1 MLSSGGRSTLS
12 FAGLL
17 RFLLLLPLNADLL
30 PESNSG
36 TGSDVVDN
44 KTTKIPILSIDE
56 HSEDVEERKSS
67 MAIFF
72 ILMVIAVSTLV
83 VHILIVSKLYFIP
96 ESAVIGL
103 VLSYSKRDWTE
114 VETFS
119 PSIFFLVLLPP
130 IIFENGYNLHKGD
143 FFMNMFPILSFAT
156 LGTVISAL
164 TIGSVLYV
172 LGQADL
178 IYKMRVAESFA
189 FGSMISAVDP
199 VATLAIFQ
207 ALNVERMLYMLVFG
221 ESIFNDAVSI
231 VLTSTSLEMSL
242 QNVTCSTSVSLF
254 SPVISRFTYIFLIS
268 ALLGV
273 FVGLLSALMFKY
285 VDLRKTPSLEFAL
298 LLIFAYLPYGLADAI
313 SLSGIMATLFC
324 SITMSQ
330 YTHFNISPIT
340 QITMQQTFRTLA
352 FVAETCTFAYLGLA
366 LFTIKLQFEPMFVSW
381 SILLCFVGRAFNV
394 FPLAYLANKCRHP
407 QISVKNQF
415 IMWYSG
421 MRGAVA
427 FALAL
432 HISIENQETKR
443 VLLTTT
449 LFIVLFTIIFLG
461 GTTLPVLWMLSGAF
475 PDRKQQKSVGIR
487 KASDTDRS
495 AVLLSKTQEMFIFD
509 QSEHLA
515 DTEEIDKF
523 TKYERDT
530 YKGAAYKFN
539 KLFVRPFFVRKYTLQ
554 ELQENRMSMHRITN
568 KLLNADC
575 SGVTPQFSTDETST
589 SSSIAQSLL

>member
-1 MLSSGGRSTLS
+1 MLSISSGGRSTLS

-17 RFLLLLPLNADLL
+17 RFLLLLPVNADLL
-30 PESNSG
+30 PGSNSG
-36 TGSDVVDN
+36 TGSDVVYN

-67 MAIFF
+67 M
-72 ILMVIAVSTLV
+72 
-83 VHILIVSKLYFIP
+83 
-96 ESAVIGL
+96 
-103 VLSYSKRDWTE
+103 
-114 VETFS
+114 
-119 PSIFFLVLLPP
+119 
-130 IIFENGYNLHKGD
+130 GD

-254 SPVISRFTYIFLIS
+254 SP
-268 ALLGV
+268 
-273 FVGLLSALMFKY
+273 MFKY

-298 LLIFAYLPYGLADAI
+298 LLIFAYLLYGLADAI

-407 QISVKNQF
+407 QISIKNQF

-461 GTTLPVLWMLSGAF
+461 GTTLPVLRMLSGAF

-495 AVLLSKTQEMFIFD
+495 AVNLFKFIFD

-515 DTEEIDKF
+515 DTEKIDTF

-530 YKGAAYKFN
+530 HKGAAYKFN
-539 KLFVRPFFVRKYTLQ
+539 ELFVRPFFVRKYTLK

-575 SGVTPQFSTDETST
+575 SGVTRQFSTDETST
-589 SSSIAQSLL
+589 SSSITQSLL

>member
-1 MLSSGGRSTLS
+1 MLSISSGGRSTLS

-17 RFLLLLPLNADLL
+17 RFLLLLPVNADLL
-30 PESNSG
+30 PGSNSG
-36 TGSDVVDN
+36 TGSDVVYN

-67 MAIFF
+67 M
-72 ILMVIAVSTLV
+72 
-83 VHILIVSKLYFIP
+83 
-96 ESAVIGL
+96 
-103 VLSYSKRDWTE
+103 
-114 VETFS
+114 
-119 PSIFFLVLLPP
+119 
-130 IIFENGYNLHKGD
+130 GD

-298 LLIFAYLPYGLADAI
+298 LLIFAYLLYGLADAI

-407 QISVKNQF
+407 QISIKNQF

-461 GTTLPVLWMLSGAF
+461 GTTLPVLRMLSGAF

-495 AVLLSKTQEMFIFD
+495 AVNLFKFIFD

-515 DTEEIDKF
+515 DTEKIDTF

-530 YKGAAYKFN
+530 HKGAAYKFN
-539 KLFVRPFFVRKYTLQ
+539 ELFVRPFFVRKYTLK

-575 SGVTPQFSTDETST
+575 SGVTRQFSTDETST
-589 SSSIAQSLL
+589 SSSITQSLL